1 MSLRNFMP
9 RIDLKPEQFSG
20 YPPEARKLVTN
31 DLVALQRL
39 PLSFLPSLLREVID
53 YDFKFPAER
62 KAIEKEMANLS
73 LLSPEQTKDWFQ
85 GFAQIRLSPQLEQF
99 DWINAPAQFVE
110 QLSAYLWTTHQL
122 DAFRVAA
129 LAYAERL
136 RAAMPTEPPAI
147 PRLGITVIGQ
157 GVTTPDEVLF
167 RKLRPNGVYYSRVQP
182 ENGLKQI
189 LEAVGGRA
197 KAHPAVH
204 DHWYIDGGQEAAHDS
219 ALTCVSYHALGPA
232 RAALSSKIRVEI
244 ERPGMGPETL
254 RTLLAQMRPA
264 DLGLEPRVAQAEN
277 GSAVESRGA
286 VMDRF
291 QVKLLTEGSGTQIFS
306 TTFAQW
312 AAREAL
318 RRAQPLTL
326 LVRFAPR
333 QRQKPMNEM
342 LSAGTDSGVELDP
355 MGSLVDADMGAY
367 YNWLNQQRLTG
378 AEQSSFLVWFENHS
392 EAVAIGPSMPRGTES
407 TTAVDLA
414 KLLSWMT

>member
-1 MSLRNFMP
+1 MP
-9 RIDLKPEQFSG
+9 PIELKPGQFSG

-31 DLVALQRL
+31 DLAALQRL

-62 KAIEKEMANLS
+62 KALERELANLS
-73 LLSPEQTKDWFQ
+73 SLSAEHTKDWFQ
-85 GFAQIRLSPQLEQF
+85 GFAQIRLSAQLEQF

-122 DAFRVAA
+122 DAFRIAA

-136 RAAMPTEPPAI
+136 RAAVPPEPPTM

-157 GVTTPDEVLF
+157 GVATPEEPLF
-167 RKLRPNGVYYSRVQP
+167 RKLRPHGVHFSRVKS
-182 ENGLKQI
+182 ENGLRQ
-189 LEAVGGRA
+189 LLDGVAARA
-197 KAHPAVH
+197 KAHPVAH
-204 DHWYIDGGQEAAHDS
+204 GHWYIDGGQDAAHDA
-219 ALTCVSYHALGPA
+219 ALTCVSYHALEPV
-232 RAALSSKIRVEI
+232 RSALSSKIRVEI

-254 RTLLAQMRPA
+254 RTLLAQLRPA
-264 DLGLEPRVAQAEN
+264 DLGLAQGADE
-277 GSAVESRGA
+277 SAAKSGDA
-286 VMDRF
+286 VLDRF
-291 QVKLLTEGSGTQIFS
+291 RLKLLTEGSGTQVFS

-342 LSAGTDSGVELDP
+342 LSAGDDRVELDP
-355 MGSLVDADMGAY
+355 MGSLVDADFGAY

-407 TTAVDLA
+407 ATAADLQTV
-414 KLLSWMT
+414 LSWMT

>member
-1 MSLRNFMP
+1 
-9 RIDLKPEQFSG
+9 
-20 YPPEARKLVTN
+20 
-31 DLVALQRL
+31 
-39 PLSFLPSLLREVID
+39 
-53 YDFKFPAER
+53 
-62 KAIEKEMANLS
+62 
-73 LLSPEQTKDWFQ
+73 
-85 GFAQIRLSPQLEQF
+85 
-99 DWINAPAQFVE
+99 
-110 QLSAYLWTTHQL
+110 
-122 DAFRVAA
+122 
-129 LAYAERL
+129 
-136 RAAMPTEPPAI
+136 
-147 PRLGITVIGQ
+147 
-157 GVTTPDEVLF
+157 
-167 RKLRPNGVYYSRVQP
+167 VYYSRVQP
-182 ENGLKQI
+182 ENGLKQ
-189 LEAVGGRA
+189 LLDVVGARA
-197 KAHPAVH
+197 KEHPAVH
-204 DHWYIDGGQEAAHDS
+204 GHWYIDGGQEAAHDP

-264 DLGLEPRVAQAEN
+264 DLGLEQ
-277 GSAVESRGA
+277 SAVL
-286 VMDRF
+286 DRF

-312 AAREAL
+312 AARESL

-342 LSAGTDSGVELDP
+342 LSAGTDSRVELDP

-378 AEQSSFLVWFENHS
+378 AEQSSFLVWFENHR

-407 TTAVDLA
+407 TAVVDLA